1 MDHPKRRCELLILGG
16 VPSSKLTWP
25 MESGP
30 RLKMYLLLKM
40 GDVSI
45 AIELLHSET
54 VSNTLC
60 LCRSYLSK
68 RFLSCA
74 CMRQWSR
81 CGFKPF
87 FFTPKWRRCPIWLI
101 FFRWLVQPPTRSW
114 HVLLGTVDK
123 VSGWDHICA
132 LEPWTPVIVPFKTS
146 GTTVSTCIFPRF
158 HHNTFMRYGCFQ
170 K

>member
-1 MDHPKRRCELLILGG
+1 MANEKWTQIE
-16 VPSSKLTWP
+16 
-25 MESGP
+25 
-30 RLKMYLLLKM
+30 
-40 GDVSI
+40 DVSP
-45 AIELLHSET
+45 IENGGCVHRHWTLTLWDGVNHIVFVQVLSLQE
-54 VSNTLC
+54 VPKLC
-60 LCRSYLSK
+60 LYVS
-68 RFLSCA
+68 
-74 CMRQWSR
+74 SR

-114 HVLLGTVDK
+114 HVFLGTVDK

-132 LEPWTPVIVPFKTS
+132 LEPWTLVIVPFKTS
-146 GTTVSTCIFPRF
+146 GTTVSTCIFSRF